1 MGENRSLD
9 DFLSPEDDGAGDEGT
24 ASGRSTPGTDGD
36 AGADPTG
43 RSEADESAAERT
55 AGSAGDSGDAG
66 EADAGAATEADG
78 ATDSA
83 HDGDVPSTDPPRTT
97 YRWSADGDD
106 CPACGATVDRQWR
119 DGDRFVCA
127 DCKDW

>member
-9 DFLSPEDDGAGDEGT
+9 DFLPHEDDGVANEET
-24 ASGRSTPGTDGD
+24 ASGRSTTTTDGD
-36 AGADPTG
+36 AGAGPTDTG
-43 RSEADESAAERT
+43 EADESAGERT
-55 AGSAGDSGDAG
+55 AESTGDSREAG
-66 EADAGAATEADG
+66 EADAGATTG
-78 ATDSA
+78 ADSA
-83 HDGDVPSTDPPRTT
+83 HDGDDAPSPDSPLST

>member
-9 DFLSPEDDGAGDEGT
+9 DFLHGEGDDGVADEDP
-24 ASGRSTPGTDGD
+24 ASKRSTATTAAAAD
-36 AGADPTG
+36 AGAGAEPTDTG
-43 RSEADESAAERT
+43 ETDESAAERT
-55 AGSAGDSGDAG
+55 EESTGDTGREAV
-66 EADAGAATEADG
+66 EADSEA
-78 ATDSA
+78 DSA
-83 HDGDVPSTDPPRTT
+83 HDGDDAPSVDPPRAT
-97 YRWSADGDD
+97 YRWSADGDG